1 MTDFPIHTTETAPEG
16 SRARLQAAKDALGFI
31 PNLYATMAEAPAV
44 LEGYQTLAGIFEK
57 SDLNMTELQ
66 VIMMTNNVENG
77 CGYCM
82 AAHTTLSQMQGIDA
96 DVVTALRDGTPFA
109 DPKLNALR
117 TFAALVNQ
125 TRGYPAEADIQ
136 AFLAAGYTKQT
147 VLEVVLGTGLKVIS
161 NYTNHIASTPVDAA
175 FSPNAWTKAA

>member
-1 MTDFPIHTTETAPEG
+1 MTDFPIHTAETAPEA
-16 SRARLQAAKDALGFI
+16 SRERLEAAQKALGFI

-66 VIMMTNNVENG
+66 IIMMTNNVQNG
-77 CGYCM
+77 CEYCM

-109 DPKLNALR
+109 DAKLEALR
-117 TFAALVNQ
+117 TFTAIVNES
-125 TRGYPAEADIQ
+125 RGYPADADIQ

-147 VLEVVLGTGLKVIS
+147 ILEVVLGTGLKVIS
-161 NYTNHIASTPVDAA
+161 NYTNHIAATPVDAA
-175 FSPNAWTKAA
+175 FAPNAWTKAA

>member
-1 MTDFPIHTTETAPEG
+1 MTDFPIHTTETAPEAARG
-16 SRARLQAAKDALGFI
+16 RLQAAQDALGFI

-66 VIMMTNNVENG
+66 VIMMTNNVKNG
-77 CGYCM
+77 CEYCM
-82 AAHTTLSQMQGIDA
+82 AAHTTLSQMQGISEENIA
-96 DVVTALRDGTPFA
+96 ALRDGTPFA
-109 DPKLNALR
+109 DPKLEALR
-117 TFAALVNQ
+117 TFSAVVNES
-125 TRGYPAEADIQ
+125 RGYPSDADIQ

-161 NYTNHIASTPVDAA
+161 NYTNHIAKTPVDAA
-175 FSPNAWTKAA
+175 FAPNAWTKAA